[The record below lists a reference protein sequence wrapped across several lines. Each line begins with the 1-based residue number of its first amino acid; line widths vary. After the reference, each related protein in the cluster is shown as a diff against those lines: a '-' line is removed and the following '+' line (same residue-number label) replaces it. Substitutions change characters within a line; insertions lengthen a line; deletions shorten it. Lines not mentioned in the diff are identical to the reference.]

1 MSALVMS
8 GIARESEAVNAAF
21 QMNCEEHVP
30 LNLSEV
36 KVSHASFGTINMT
49 SRNVFIIQSCLLM
62 GMIHVDIQG

>member
-36 KVSHASFGTINMT
+36 KVSQLWDNKHEF
-49 SRNVFIIQSCLLM
+49 
-62 GMIHVDIQG
+62 